1 MQLKNFISD
10 LSFIITDLET
20 SRTTKA
26 EINLFMKIL
35 RGLKKRMSLNE
46 KKIYKKIIN
55 EFNNRLNK
63 IKTIDKEIAFKMADL
78 KNEIEM
84 YKALEKMKKEDKLK

>member
-1 MQLKNFISD
+1 MQLKTFVSD

-26 EINLFMKIL
+26 EIKLFMKIL
-35 RGLKKRMSLNE
+35 RGLKKRMNLNE

-63 IKTIDKEIAFKMADL
+63 IKTIDKDIAFKMADL

-84 YKALEKMKKEDKLK
+84 YKALEAMKKEDKLK